1 MPCGKNILLI
11 IINFMQVFSCL
22 NPLKLCLSHRG
33 TLNVLN
39 KICVDYDSEVQHWSN
54 CLTMYARE
62 LFTLALIWLEFY
74 DTVREADGDRILLS
88 WKIMLPIFTNHTN
101 YL

>member
-1 MPCGKNILLI
+1 MPCGKNILLII

-39 KICVDYDSEVQHWSN
+39 KICVDYDSEVQYWSD
-54 CLTMYARE
+54 CLTKYME
-62 LFTLALIWLEFY
+62 DQEVFTKY
-74 DTVREADGDRILLS
+74 
-88 WKIMLPIFTNHTN
+88 
-101 YL
+101 